1 MVKHGFV
8 PRDDTVVRDRIPTR
22 EELMRVLGCSGVM
35 LRALVL
41 FCVSS
46 GARVGETCAMRVD
59 DLDLSA
65 DPPRVHLRGE
75 ATKNH
80 RDRTVFMSREAAEAI
95 KVWLRA
101 KTKGLKKSGEAFSVD
116 LVFGVTLRQVGEAWH
131 SALRK
136 AEVMDRCSSTGRL
149 RCHFHT
155 LRKYFR
161 TNIGLPP
168 EYTEYLL
175 GHSIG
180 LDGAY
185 FRPYESELEK
195 LYLANM
201 HRISVFEGE
210 NEKVSLE
217 LAKMREENLML
228 QRRAQA
234 QDEKNLKMGALQDQ
248 VEGLTLLVTQMQ
260 KDIQKLPRKPTN

>member
-59 DLDLSA
+59 DLELSA

-101 KTKGLKKSGEAFSVD
+101 KTKGLKKSGKPS
-116 LVFGVTLRQVGEAWH
+116 
-131 SALRK
+131 RK
-136 AEVMDRCSSTGRL
+136 S
-149 RCHFHT
+149 
-155 LRKYFR
+155 K
-161 TNIGLPP
+161 
-168 EYTEYLL
+168 
-175 GHSIG
+175 
-180 LDGAY
+180 
-185 FRPYESELEK
+185 K
-195 LYLANM
+195 
-201 HRISVFEGE
+201 
-210 NEKVSLE
+210 
-217 LAKMREENLML
+217 
-228 QRRAQA
+228 
-234 QDEKNLKMGALQDQ
+234 
-248 VEGLTLLVTQMQ
+248 
-260 KDIQKLPRKPTN
+260 